1 MSMEAGPSKAGVGI
15 TLKANSEGDFVV
27 EKVLSGGGA
36 SLEQVIKGDVLR
48 AVDGVPIAGRS
59 LNEAQDLLTG
69 VAGTFVQL
77 HLDRPKL
84 KSTYQVTFSC
94 SHLQTSSVQWSSS
107 SSWLSLLPDFPA
119 SEKKSGAQYA
129 PLLNLLG

>member
-15 TLKANSEGDFVV
+15 TLKANSDGEFVV

-48 AVDGVPIAGRS
+48 AVDGVPIAGKT

-69 VAGTFVQL
+69 AAGTFVQL

-84 KSTYQVTFSC
+84 KSTYQVSLAYM
-94 SHLQTSSVQWSSS
+94 HL
-107 SSWLSLLPDFPA
+107 
-119 SEKKSGAQYA
+119 
-129 PLLNLLG
+129 